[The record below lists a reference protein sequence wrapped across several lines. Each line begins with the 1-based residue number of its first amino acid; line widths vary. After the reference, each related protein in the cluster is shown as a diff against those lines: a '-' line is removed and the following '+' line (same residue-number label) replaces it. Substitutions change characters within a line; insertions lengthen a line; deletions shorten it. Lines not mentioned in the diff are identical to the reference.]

1 MVLYNDPTFAVG
13 RVPIRDENRMLYAL
27 PMLTAKTPIPIPP
40 KEPVE
45 LPQWTANGVQWSFYN
60 PASNSFAPTPNF
72 STGEQLKAQVHAS
85 SLDRRPQSTQH
96 EVNRPAT
103 SQQPRYNANPKTP
116 TLNVTPYPDAA
127 PTGGN

>member
-45 LPQWTANGVQWSFYN
+45 LPQWTANGIEWSFYN

-96 EVNRPAT
+96 VPNT
-103 SQQPRYNANPKTP
+103 NQQPRYNANLKTP
-116 TLNVTPYPDAA
+116 APNVTSNPDAA
-127 PTGGN
+127 PAGGN